1 MGQTWSLLNER
12 LGEYSDE
19 PHTRAS
25 IIAEAAKNSHAWIPP
40 SIGGNV
46 ASLNASDLTWSS
58 HGDNFVSS
66 HAPESSE
73 KEVPESIYCMQLELQ
88 KRPRGSKIINIP
100 GIPDHQVYYLTGNS
114 RAQYVTLPSD
124 PDQVQNSKKGW
135 KGSLLI
141 K

>member
-1 MGQTWSLLNER
+1 MRGWENIVTNPIQELLSLQKQLRTAMHGSHHR
-12 LGEYSDE
+12 L
-19 PHTRAS
+19 
-25 IIAEAAKNSHAWIPP
+25 
-40 SIGGNV
+40 V
-46 ASLNASDLTWSS
+46 ATTWSS
-58 HGDNFVSS
+58 HGDNLVSS